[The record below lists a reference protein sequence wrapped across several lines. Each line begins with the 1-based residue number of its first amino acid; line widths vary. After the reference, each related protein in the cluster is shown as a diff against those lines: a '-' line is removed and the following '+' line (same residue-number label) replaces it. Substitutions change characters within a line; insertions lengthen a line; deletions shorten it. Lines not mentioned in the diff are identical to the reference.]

1 MTPRSWRE
9 LACCVIA
16 TPLVDGVKESGSA
29 RLGLTLPSGT
39 AAFTV
44 GIGLLR
50 KALRTQH
57 LGAAG
62 SR

>member
-9 LACCVIA
+9 LACYVTA
-16 TPLVDGVKESGSA
+16 EQLVDVGKESGSA
-29 RLGLTLPSGT
+29 RLGLTLLSET
-39 AAFTV
+39 AAST
-44 GIGLLR
+44 GDIGLLR

-57 LGAAG
+57 LGAVG